1 MVLNPAYG
9 VDPQKWLQEWLKSK
23 RLNPKDFQYT
33 EAEIEKMRS
42 TPPPP
47 PPQLAAAQIRAQTDV
62 QIAQMREQG
71 AMARDATDTDRDRAY
86 VQAETQR
93 TEREHEARMAEL
105 NAKLQLAQLDYAS
118 KRELTLE
125 EVKAKLADT
134 TIKANL
140 QRELASMNGAG
151 QALKPPTE
159 PPGRAAPGRAY
170 EQ

>member
-1 MVLNPAYG
+1 MLSA
-9 VDPQKWLQEWLKSK
+9 
-23 RLNPKDFQYT
+23 
-33 EAEIEKMRS
+33 EAIV
-42 TPPPP
+42 
-47 PPQLAAAQIRAQTDV
+47 PPQI
-62 QIAQMREQG
+62 
-71 AMARDATDTDRDRAY
+71 
-86 VQAETQR
+86 
-93 TEREHEARMAEL
+93 
-105 NAKLQLAQLDYAS
+105 LQVL
-118 KRELTLE
+118 ELTLE